1 MSLLRVENVVKYFGG
16 LVAVDNVTFDVPDGG
31 IFGLIGPNGAGK
43 TTVFNLITGNYKLD
57 KGRIVFRDMDI
68 TGMLTHRV
76 VALGIARTFQNI
88 RLFSNMSVLENVLA
102 GYHCRMTSG
111 AVAAMLRLP
120 NQRAEERRAVGRAM
134 AELHFTGL
142 GSQAEN
148 LAKNLSYGNQR
159 LLEISRALASDP
171 GLIILDEPA
180 GGMNEHETT
189 ALVDLILRIRN
200 RGITVMLIEHDM
212 SLVMRACEHIVVLEH
227 GKKIAEGTPEVIKS
241 DPKVI
246 EAYLGSED
254 DDI

>member
-1 MSLLRVENVVKYFGG
+1 MSLLRVDNAVKYFGG
-16 LVAVDNVTFDVPDGG
+16 LMAVGNVSFDVPDGSV
-31 IFGLIGPNGAGK
+31 FGLIGPNGAGK

-57 KGRIVFRDMDI
+57 KGNIIFKDRNI
-68 TGMLTHRV
+68 TGMVTHRV

-102 GYHCRMTSG
+102 GYHCRMRSG
-111 AVAAMLRLP
+111 AIGAMFRLP
-120 NQRAEERRAVGRAM
+120 GQRAEERRAMGKAI
-134 AELHFTGL
+134 AELVFTGL
-142 GSQAEN
+142 EAQAGN

-159 LLEISRALASDP
+159 LLEIARALASDP

-180 GGMNEHETT
+180 GGMNEYETT
-189 ALVDLILRIRN
+189 ALVDLILRIKS

-227 GKKIAEGTPEVIKS
+227 GKKIAEGSPEAIKT

-254 DDI
+254 DEI